1 LIKRRAPLTG
11 VSEHDA
17 AIIELGREVFGTH
30 RVSSA
35 TYARALKALGPKNL
49 VDLTV
54 LMGEYSATA
63 VLLATFDLQL
73 APGERPPLP
82 PR

>member
-1 LIKRRAPLTG
+1 M
-11 VSEHDA
+11 
-17 AIIELGREVFGTH
+17 
-30 RVSSA
+30 
-35 TYARALKALGPKNL
+35 KALGPKNL

-54 LMGEYSATA
+54 LIGEYSSTA
-63 VLLATFDLQL
+63 ILLATFGQEL